1 MDSQNMKKLK
11 FYFAVAFAICCLSD
25 IAFAAE
31 MTAPVAGVRVGFALD
46 RGVWRENK
54 DKSRIFHEIEQVSH
68 GSMSSL
74 SVSTNGTRVTAI
86 WKGHPKLGKNFTV
99 RADMKLLPQGG
110 FDYSSFTY
118 AGNKDTAYISRI
130 GFPLVVVPR
139 TEKTALF
146 IPKKV
151 GEVFRPDW
159 KKVRRGQMLFQT
171 KDISYVFNCVA
182 AIEDGGTSHYFDQR
196 GESRR
201 ESTSLKMYTGMKS
214 GTLVL
219 RNSCDMP
226 ITEKTRLSGKLPYG
240 GVYIPYRGGWYE
252 AAKIRRAWLETTPWF
267 KAACRRDFSK
277 LREIALWMW
286 GRGGVGQVEEP
297 TRWFMRETGL
307 KVALDWYWWHAIPY
321 DTAYP
326 YFWPP
331 RDGEEAFRAAVK
343 RLKEAG
349 AFVQV
354 YTNGML
360 WDCGDKRWNGDDD
373 VVVEAN
379 GKNKVVVYNQFTKS
393 REAHM
398 CGEAPKFQGLMRRLE
413 KTLAGTGLD
422 GVYMDMISCATQ
434 GGRCFNPHHRHTP
447 GGGTHRIDGYRDYV
461 GKVIKDNPGFLLSS
475 EAPSEAYVDLFDA
488 FIVIY
493 SSWERTFSG
502 LLPVSQPVPAVSVIY
517 RGAAVLFGSFATPS
531 GLPPWDPK
539 WGPSQDVPDVEKIV
553 ARYPD
558 QFAVEFARGIVWG
571 IQPLVHNFTM
581 KDVANPRLADDIQF
595 MKDAA
600 RFYFDNRDFLF
611 DGEMLPP
618 AKIDCGTARVSFL
631 AAGSYVRPHQA
642 PSFTQNA
649 LPAILHSQWR
659 APDGRQ
665 AAILANWTRE
675 KQKYAID
682 LGGKTYTGE
691 ISPRRLRK
699 IEFK

>member
-277 LREIALWMW
+277 FREIALWMW